1 MMYDRMKSFLLK
13 MLNVV
18 VSLLIFAVAGI
29 YAAIAGILT
38 TVVVND
44 FRLDAYIGFETGIAI
59 VLLLIML
66 GYIPLYGVIRSAR
79 D

>member
-1 MMYDRMKSFLLK
+1 MYDRMKSFLLK

-29 YAAIAGILT
+29 YAAIGGILT

-66 GYIPLYGVIRSAR
+66 GYIPLYWVIRSAR

>member
-1 MMYDRMKSFLLK
+1 MYDRMKSFLLK

-29 YAAIAGILT
+29 YAAIGGILT